1 MNKLKKIKEF
11 ELNNNAAILG
21 YDPELKIQLKL
32 QGTVEVNY
40 DNDVTKSAWDA
51 STSRSK
57 KCSHPLFI

>member
-1 MNKLKKIKEF
+1 M
-11 ELNNNAAILG
+11 G

-40 DNDVTKSAWDA
+40 DNHVTKSAWDE

-57 KCSHPLFI
+57 KCYSVDGGSTMHIEDPSEYDLKDVL